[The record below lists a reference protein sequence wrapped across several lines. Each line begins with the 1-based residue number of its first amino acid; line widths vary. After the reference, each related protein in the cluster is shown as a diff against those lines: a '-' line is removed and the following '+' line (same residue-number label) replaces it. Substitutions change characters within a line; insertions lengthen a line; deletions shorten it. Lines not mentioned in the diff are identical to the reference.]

1 MNSIIWKARNF
12 LVHNWAFILS
22 VLFGSIILLH
32 IYNPLNYGE
41 REREREWDL
50 ISKFLL
56 PIVST
61 FCWTNIEFSK
71 IWTGWNLTCWE
82 QQQAHWGAFLWIKLI
97 RFRLNWSRAGWS
109 CVLYIRL
116 NISIIPSHP
125 LPMQLF
131 FLYVSLPFRFVYI
144 SLLFFHQTAFKNS
157 ARVFH

>member
-1 MNSIIWKARNF
+1 MINSLELDYMKNSKSSCTQLSLYSFSSIWFYHFASYLQYFELWR
-12 LVHNWAFILS
+12 
-22 VLFGSIILLH
+22 
-32 IYNPLNYGE
+32 E
-41 REREREWDL
+41 RERERERERDL

-144 SLLFFHQTAFKNS
+144 SLLFFSSDCF
-157 ARVFH
+157 

>member
-1 MNSIIWKARNF
+1 MNSIIWKTRNL

-32 IYNPLNYGE
+32 IYNTLNYG
-41 REREREWDL
+41 EREREWDL

-144 SLLFFHQTAFKNS
+144 SLLFFSSDCF
-157 ARVFH
+157 